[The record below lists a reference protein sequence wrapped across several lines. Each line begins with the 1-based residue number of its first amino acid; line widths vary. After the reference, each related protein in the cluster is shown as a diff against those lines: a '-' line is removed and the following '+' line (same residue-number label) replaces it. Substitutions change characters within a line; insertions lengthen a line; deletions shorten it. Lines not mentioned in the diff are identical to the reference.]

1 MKYNLQGFSQEVA
14 SELNI
19 DGIDLYLLRWFV
31 DFKDTNQMD
40 TKIVDGEV
48 YYWIYHKKVSED
60 MPILHMQKTAIYRRL
75 KKLCKAQIFKKT
87 VVRERGTFTYYAIGP
102 NYIRLISNT
111 PNSSI
116 ANVSAIKPPPVSP
129 AFDDDNFRCEN
140 CRCSKCCWNSA
151 CDNDLGYGDNG
162 GGNGGGDFYLNSSCE
177 NYDNRDACASYDNRN
192 DCAGYDNHD
201 ACENYSSRDCVSYAD
216 HRDCEDL
223 ASSFNLPTEGFDS
236 LSDKLLPIEDV
247 LPDASNFVFNANS
260 VDMKSD
266 GLMAQEDANES
277 APVDEKSY
285 EGSYQSQPGDIK
297 SSQGSYQS
305 YQGDIESSQVPYQS
319 YRGDIE
325 SYEGSYQSH
334 QGDIESSQGYE
345 KSYVGDLEVIKV
357 PFESTVGVSES
368 DRGAFESDQ
377 KINNTLS
384 NTCIDKE
391 KENTLTELLWY
402 FIKKANPTFHLPD
415 FKSWIHT
422 FKNILYLDK
431 RDCDEVSNMIE
442 WIFTCKDTF
451 WSGQIIDPKKLRRNY
466 QSILAQ
472 FNAAKRAI
480 NNKTSRSNTYYSTA
494 DFIEI

>member
-60 MPILHMQKTAIYRRL
+60 MPILHLQKTAIYRRL

-116 ANVSAIKPPPVSP
+116 ANVSVIKPPPVSTS
-129 AFDDDNFRCEN
+129 FDDDNFRCEN
-140 CRCSKCCWNSA
+140 CRCSKCCGNFSGY
-151 CDNDLGYGDNG
+151 DGDLGY
-162 GGNGGGDFYLNSSCE
+162 GGNGGGDYYLNSSCE
-177 NYDNRDACASYDNRN
+177 NYD
-192 DCAGYDNHD
+192 
-201 ACENYSSRDCVSYAD
+201 SRDC
-216 HRDCEDL
+216 EEL
-223 ASSFNLPTEGFDS
+223 ANSFNLPTEGFDS

-247 LPDASNFVFNANS
+247 LPD
-260 VDMKSD
+260 
-266 GLMAQEDANES
+266 ES
-277 APVDEKSY
+277 YK
-285 EGSYQSQPGDIK
+285 GSYQSQPGDIK
-297 SSQGSYQS
+297 SSQ
-305 YQGDIESSQVPYQS
+305 VPYQS
-319 YRGDIE
+319 HQDDLE

-334 QGDIESSQGYE
+334 QGDIESYEGHE
-345 KSYVGDLEVIKV
+345 KSYAGDLEVIKV

-391 KENTLTELLWY
+391 KENTLTELLWS
-402 FIKKANPTFHLPD
+402 FIKKANPTFTLPN
-415 FKSWIHT
+415 FKLWIHT

-451 WSGQIIDPKKLRRNY
+451 WSGKITNPKKLRRNY

>member
-60 MPILHMQKTAIYRRL
+60 MPILHLQKTAIYRRL

-116 ANVSAIKPPPVSP
+116 ANVSAIKPPPIGP

-140 CRCSKCCWNSA
+140 CRCSKCCGNFSG
-151 CDNDLGYGDNG
+151 CDNDLGYG
-162 GGNGGGDFYLNSSCE
+162 GNGGGDYYLNSSCE
-177 NYDNRDACASYDNRN
+177 SYD
-192 DCAGYDNHD
+192 DN
-201 ACENYSSRDCVSYAD
+201 RDCVSYD
-216 HRDCEDL
+216 HRDCEEL
-223 ASSFNLPTEGFDS
+223 ANSFNLPTDGFDS
-236 LSDKLLPIEDV
+236 LSDKLLPIEDE
-247 LPDASNFVFNANS
+247 SNFVFNANS

-266 GLMAQEDANES
+266 ELMAQEDANES
-277 APVDEKSY
+277 APVYEKSY
-285 EGSYQSQPGDIK
+285 EGSYQSQPCDIK
-297 SSQGSYQS
+297 
-305 YQGDIESSQVPYQS
+305 
-319 YRGDIE
+319 
-325 SYEGSYQSH
+325 
-334 QGDIESSQGYE
+334 SSQGYE
-345 KSYVGDLEVIKV
+345 KSYAGDLEVIKV

-391 KENTLTELLWY
+391 KENTLTELLWS
-402 FIKKANPTFHLPD
+402 FIKKANPTFTLPD
-415 FKSWIHT
+415 FKLWIHT

-431 RDCDEVSNMIE
+431 RDCDEISNMIE

-451 WSGQIIDPKKLRRNY
+451 WSGQITDPKKLRRNY

-480 NNKTSRSNTYYSTA
+480 NNKTSKSNTYYSTA

>member
-60 MPILHMQKTAIYRRL
+60 MPILHLQKTAIYRRL

-129 AFDDDNFRCEN
+129 AFDDDNFGCEN
-140 CRCSKCCWNSA
+140 CRCSKCCGNFSG
-151 CDNDLGYGDNG
+151 CDNDLGYG
-162 GGNGGGDFYLNSSCE
+162 GNGGGDYYLNASCE
-177 NYDNRDACASYDNRN
+177 NYDSRDCASYDDHNN
-192 DCAGYDNHD
+192 CASYD
-201 ACENYSSRDCVSYAD
+201 SRDC
-216 HRDCEDL
+216 EEL
-223 ASSFNLPTEGFDS
+223 ATSFNLPTEGFDS

-247 LPDASNFVFNANS
+247 LPD
-260 VDMKSD
+260 
-266 GLMAQEDANES
+266 ES
-277 APVDEKSY
+277 YK
-285 EGSYQSQPGDIK
+285 GSYQSYQGDIK

-305 YQGDIESSQVPYQS
+305 YQGDIES
-319 YRGDIE
+319 
-325 SYEGSYQSH
+325 YEGSYQSH
-334 QGDIESSQGYE
+334 KGDVESYEGPYQSYKGDVESSQGYK
-345 KSYVGDLEVIKV
+345 KSYAGDLEVIKV
-357 PFESTVGVSES
+357 PFESTVDVSES

-391 KENTLTELLWY
+391 KEKENTLTELLWY
-402 FIKKANPTFHLPD
+402 FIKKANPTFTLPD
-415 FKSWIHT
+415 FKLWIHT

-451 WSGQIIDPKKLRRNY
+451 WSGKITNPKKLRRNY

>member
-60 MPILHMQKTAIYRRL
+60 MPILHLQKTAIYRRL

-129 AFDDDNFRCEN
+129 AFDDDNFLCEN
-140 CRCSKCCWNSA
+140 CRCSKCCRNFSG
-151 CDNDLGYGDNG
+151 CDNDLGYGN
-162 GGNGGGDFYLNSSCE
+162 
-177 NYDNRDACASYDNRN
+177 
-192 DCAGYDNHD
+192 
-201 ACENYSSRDCVSYAD
+201 

-223 ASSFNLPTEGFDS
+223 ANSFNLPTEGFDS

-247 LPDASNFVFNANS
+247 LPD
-260 VDMKSD
+260 
-266 GLMAQEDANES
+266 ES
-277 APVDEKSY
+277 YKGSYQSYQGDLESY
-285 EGSYQSQPGDIK
+285 EGSHQSQPGDIK
-297 SSQGSYQS
+297 SSQVSYQS
-305 YQGDIESSQVPYQS
+305 YQGDIESYEGPYQS
-319 YRGDIE
+319 HKGDV
-325 SYEGSYQSH
+325 
-334 QGDIESSQGYE
+334 ESSQGYK
-345 KSYVGDLEVIKV
+345 KSYAGDLEVIKV

-402 FIKKANPTFHLPD
+402 FIKKANPTFTLPD
-415 FKSWIHT
+415 FKLWIHT

-451 WSGQIIDPKKLRRNY
+451 WSGKITNPKKLRRNY

>member
-60 MPILHMQKTAIYRRL
+60 MPILHLQKTAIYRRL

-140 CRCSKCCWNSA
+140 CRCSKCCGNFSGY
-151 CDNDLGYGDNG
+151 DNDLGYG
-162 GGNGGGDFYLNSSCE
+162 GNGGGDYYLNASCE
-177 NYDNRDACASYDNRN
+177 NYD
-192 DCAGYDNHD
+192 
-201 ACENYSSRDCVSYAD
+201 SRDCVSYD
-216 HRDCEDL
+216 DRDCEEL
-223 ASSFNLPTEGFDS
+223 ATSFNLPTEGFDS
-236 LSDKLLPIEDV
+236 LSDKLLPIEDE
-247 LPDASNFVFNANS
+247 SNFVFNANS

-266 GLMAQEDANES
+266 ELISQEDANKS
-277 APVDEKSY
+277 APVYEKSY

-297 SSQGSYQS
+297 SSQG
-305 YQGDIESSQVPYQS
+305 
-319 YRGDIE
+319 
-325 SYEGSYQSH
+325 
-334 QGDIESSQGYE
+334 YE
-345 KSYVGDLEVIKV
+345 KSYAGDLEVIKV

-391 KENTLTELLWY
+391 KENTLTELLWS
-402 FIKKANPTFHLPD
+402 FIKKANPTFTLPD
-415 FKSWIHT
+415 FKLWIHT

-431 RDCDEVSNMIE
+431 RDCDEISNMIE

-451 WSGQIIDPKKLRRNY
+451 WSGQIIDPEKLRRNY

-480 NNKTSRSNTYYSTA
+480 NNKTSKSNTYYSTD

>member
-31 DFKDTNQMD
+31 DFKDTKQMD

-60 MPILHMQKTAIYRRL
+60 MPILHLQKTAIYRRL

-116 ANVSAIKPPPVSP
+116 ANVSAIKLPPVSP
-129 AFDDDNFRCEN
+129 AFDDDNFLCEN
-140 CRCSKCCWNSA
+140 CRCSKCCGNFSG
-151 CDNDLGYGDNG
+151 CDNDLGYG
-162 GGNGGGDFYLNSSCE
+162 GNGGGDYYLNASCE
-177 NYDNRDACASYDNRN
+177 SYD
-192 DCAGYDNHD
+192 
-201 ACENYSSRDCVSYAD
+201 SRDCVSYD
-216 HRDCEDL
+216 DRDCEEL
-223 ASSFNLPTEGFDS
+223 ATSFNLPTDGFDS
-236 LSDKLLPIEDV
+236 LSDKLLPIEDE
-247 LPDASNFVFNANS
+247 SNFVFNANS

-266 GLMAQEDANES
+266 ELMAQEDANES
-277 APVDEKSY
+277 APVYEK
-285 EGSYQSQPGDIK
+285 
-297 SSQGSYQS
+297 
-305 YQGDIESSQVPYQS
+305 
-319 YRGDIE
+319 

-334 QGDIESSQGYE
+334 QGDIESYEGHE
-345 KSYVGDLEVIKV
+345 KSYAGDLEVIKV

-391 KENTLTELLWY
+391 KENTLTELLWS
-402 FIKKANPTFHLPD
+402 FIKKANPTFTLPD
-415 FKSWIHT
+415 FKLWIHT

-431 RDCDEVSNMIE
+431 RDCDEISNMIE

-451 WSGQIIDPKKLRRNY
+451 WSGQITDPKKLRRNY

-480 NNKTSRSNTYYSTA
+480 NNKTSKSNTYYSTD

>member
-60 MPILHMQKTAIYRRL
+60 MPILHLQKTAIYRRL

-116 ANVSAIKPPPVSP
+116 ANVSAIKLPPVSP
-129 AFDDDNFRCEN
+129 AFDDDNFGCEN
-140 CRCSKCCWNSA
+140 CRCSKCCGNFSG
-151 CDNDLGYGDNG
+151 CDNDLGYG
-162 GGNGGGDFYLNSSCE
+162 GNGGGDYYLNASCE
-177 NYDNRDACASYDNRN
+177 SYDSRN
-192 DCAGYDNHD
+192 
-201 ACENYSSRDCVSYAD
+201 CVSYD
-216 HRDCEDL
+216 DRDCEEL
-223 ASSFNLPTEGFDS
+223 ATSFNLPTEGFDS
-236 LSDKLLPIEDV
+236 LSDKLLPIEDE
-247 LPDASNFVFNANS
+247 SNFVFNANS

-266 GLMAQEDANES
+266 ELMAQEDANES
-277 APVDEKSY
+277 APVYEKSY

-297 SSQGSYQS
+297 SSQG
-305 YQGDIESSQVPYQS
+305 
-319 YRGDIE
+319 
-325 SYEGSYQSH
+325 
-334 QGDIESSQGYE
+334 YE
-345 KSYVGDLEVIKV
+345 KSYAGDLEVIKV

-391 KENTLTELLWY
+391 KENTLTELLWS
-402 FIKKANPTFHLPD
+402 FIKKANPTFTLPD
-415 FKSWIHT
+415 FKLWIHT

-431 RDCDEVSNMIE
+431 RDCDEISNMIE

-451 WSGQIIDPKKLRRNY
+451 WSGQITDPKKLRRNY

-480 NNKTSRSNTYYSTA
+480 NNKTSKSNTYYSTD

>member
-60 MPILHMQKTAIYRRL
+60 MPILHLQKTAIYRRL

-116 ANVSAIKPPPVSP
+116 ANVSAIKLPPVSP
-129 AFDDDNFRCEN
+129 SFDDDNFRCEN
-140 CRCSKCCWNSA
+140 CRCSKCCGNFSGY
-151 CDNDLGYGDNG
+151 DGDLGY
-162 GGNGGGDFYLNSSCE
+162 GGNGGGDYYLNASCE
-177 NYDNRDACASYDNRN
+177 SYDSRN
-192 DCAGYDNHD
+192 
-201 ACENYSSRDCVSYAD
+201 CVSYD
-216 HRDCEDL
+216 DRDCEEL
-223 ASSFNLPTEGFDS
+223 ATSFNLPTEGFDS
-236 LSDKLLPIEDV
+236 LSDKLLPIEDE
-247 LPDASNFVFNANS
+247 SNFVFNANS

-266 GLMAQEDANES
+266 ELMAQEDANES
-277 APVDEKSY
+277 APVYEKSY
-285 EGSYQSQPGDIK
+285 EGSYQS
-297 SSQGSYQS
+297 
-305 YQGDIESSQVPYQS
+305 YQGDIK
-319 YRGDIE
+319 
-325 SYEGSYQSH
+325 
-334 QGDIESSQGYE
+334 SSQGYE
-345 KSYVGDLEVIKV
+345 KSYAGDLEVIKV

-391 KENTLTELLWY
+391 KENTLTELLWS
-402 FIKKANPTFHLPD
+402 FIKKANPTFTLPD
-415 FKSWIHT
+415 FKLWIHT

-431 RDCDEVSNMIE
+431 RDCDEISNIIE

-451 WSGQIIDPKKLRRNY
+451 WSGQITDPKKLRRNY

-480 NNKTSRSNTYYSTA
+480 NNKTSKSNTYYSTA

>member
-60 MPILHMQKTAIYRRL
+60 MPILHLQKTAIYRRL

-116 ANVSAIKPPPVSP
+116 ANVSAIKPPSVSP
-129 AFDDDNFRCEN
+129 AFDDDNFGCEN
-140 CRCSKCCWNSA
+140 CRCSKCCGNFSG
-151 CDNDLGYGDNG
+151 CDNDLGYG
-162 GGNGGGDFYLNSSCE
+162 GNGGGDYYLNSSCE
-177 NYDNRDACASYDNRN
+177 NYD
-192 DCAGYDNHD
+192 
-201 ACENYSSRDCVSYAD
+201 SRDC
-216 HRDCEDL
+216 EEL
-223 ASSFNLPTEGFDS
+223 ATSFNLPTEGFDS

-247 LPDASNFVFNANS
+247 LPD
-260 VDMKSD
+260 
-266 GLMAQEDANES
+266 ES
-277 APVDEKSY
+277 YK
-285 EGSYQSQPGDIK
+285 
-297 SSQGSYQS
+297 GSYQS
-305 YQGDIESSQVPYQS
+305 YQGDIESSQGSYQS
-319 YRGDIE
+319 YQGDLE
-325 SYEGSYQSH
+325 SYEGYK
-334 QGDIESSQGYE
+334 
-345 KSYVGDLEVIKV
+345 KSYAGDLEVIKV

-402 FIKKANPTFHLPD
+402 FIKKVNPTFTLPD

-451 WSGQIIDPKKLRRNY
+451 WSGKITNPKKLRRNY

>member
-60 MPILHMQKTAIYRRL
+60 MPILHLQKTAIYRRL

-129 AFDDDNFRCEN
+129 AFDDDNFGCEN
-140 CRCSKCCWNSA
+140 CRCSKCCGNFSG
-151 CDNDLGYGDNG
+151 CDNDLGYG
-162 GGNGGGDFYLNSSCE
+162 GNGGGDYYLNASCE
-177 NYDNRDACASYDNRN
+177 NYGSRDCASYDDHNN
-192 DCAGYDNHD
+192 CVSYD
-201 ACENYSSRDCVSYAD
+201 SRDC
-216 HRDCEDL
+216 EEL
-223 ASSFNLPTEGFDS
+223 ATSFNLPTEGFDS

-247 LPDASNFVFNANS
+247 LPD
-260 VDMKSD
+260 
-266 GLMAQEDANES
+266 ES
-277 APVDEKSY
+277 YK
-285 EGSYQSQPGDIK
+285 GSYQSYQGDIE

-305 YQGDIESSQVPYQS
+305 YQGDIES
-319 YRGDIE
+319 
-325 SYEGSYQSH
+325 YEGYK
-334 QGDIESSQGYE
+334 
-345 KSYVGDLEVIKV
+345 KSYAGDLEVIKV
-357 PFESTVGVSES
+357 PFESPVGVSES

-402 FIKKANPTFHLPD
+402 FIKKANPTFTLPD
-415 FKSWIHT
+415 FKLWIHT

-451 WSGQIIDPKKLRRNY
+451 WSGKITNPKKLRRNY

>member
-60 MPILHMQKTAIYRRL
+60 MPILHLQKTAIYRRL

-116 ANVSAIKPPPVSP
+116 ANVSAIKLPSVSTS
-129 AFDDDNFRCEN
+129 FDDDNSRCEN
-140 CRCSKCCWNSA
+140 CRCSKCCGNFSGY
-151 CDNDLGYGDNG
+151 DNDLGYG
-162 GGNGGGDFYLNSSCE
+162 GNGGGDYYLNASCE
-177 NYDNRDACASYDNRN
+177 NYD
-192 DCAGYDNHD
+192 
-201 ACENYSSRDCVSYAD
+201 SRDCVSYD
-216 HRDCEDL
+216 DRDCEEL
-223 ASSFNLPTEGFDS
+223 ATSFNLPTEGFDS
-236 LSDKLLPIEDV
+236 LSDKLLPIEDE
-247 LPDASNFVFNANS
+247 SNFVFNANS

-266 GLMAQEDANES
+266 ELMAQEDANES
-277 APVDEKSY
+277 APVYEKSY
-285 EGSYQSQPGDIK
+285 EG
-297 SSQGSYQS
+297 
-305 YQGDIESSQVPYQS
+305 
-319 YRGDIE
+319 
-325 SYEGSYQSH
+325 H
-334 QGDIESSQGYE
+334 E
-345 KSYVGDLEVIKV
+345 KSYAGHEKSYAGDLEVIKV

-391 KENTLTELLWY
+391 KENTLTELLWS
-402 FIKKANPTFHLPD
+402 FIKKANPTFTLPD
-415 FKSWIHT
+415 FKLWIHT

-431 RDCDEVSNMIE
+431 RDCDEISNMIE

-451 WSGQIIDPKKLRRNY
+451 WSGQITDPKKLRRNY

-480 NNKTSRSNTYYSTA
+480 NNKTSKSNTYYSTA

>member
-60 MPILHMQKTAIYRRL
+60 MPILHLQKTAIYRRL

-116 ANVSAIKPPPVSP
+116 ANVSAIKPPPIGP
-129 AFDDDNFRCEN
+129 AFDDDNFGCEN
-140 CRCSKCCWNSA
+140 CRCSKCCGNFSGY
-151 CDNDLGYGDNG
+151 DGDLGY
-162 GGNGGGDFYLNSSCE
+162 GGNGGGDYYLNASCE
-177 NYDNRDACASYDNRN
+177 NYDD
-192 DCAGYDNHD
+192 H
-201 ACENYSSRDCVSYAD
+201 RDCVSYD
-216 HRDCEDL
+216 DRDCEEL
-223 ASSFNLPTEGFDS
+223 ANSFNLPTEGFDS
-236 LSDKLLPIEDV
+236 LSDKLLPIEDE
-247 LPDASNFVFNANS
+247 SNFVFNANS

-266 GLMAQEDANES
+266 ELMAQEDANES
-277 APVDEKSY
+277 APVYEKSY

-297 SSQGSYQS
+297 SSQG
-305 YQGDIESSQVPYQS
+305 
-319 YRGDIE
+319 
-325 SYEGSYQSH
+325 
-334 QGDIESSQGYE
+334 YE
-345 KSYVGDLEVIKV
+345 KSYAGDLEVIKV

-391 KENTLTELLWY
+391 KENTLTELLWS
-402 FIKKANPTFHLPD
+402 FIKKANPTFTLPD
-415 FKSWIHT
+415 FKLWIHT

-431 RDCDEVSNMIE
+431 RDCDEISNMIE

-451 WSGQIIDPKKLRRNY
+451 WSGQITDPKKLRRNY

-480 NNKTSRSNTYYSTA
+480 NNKTSKSNTYYSTA

>member
-60 MPILHMQKTAIYRRL
+60 MPILHLQKTAIYRRL

-129 AFDDDNFRCEN
+129 AFDDDNFGCEN
-140 CRCSKCCWNSA
+140 CRCSKCCGNFSG
-151 CDNDLGYGDNG
+151 CDNDLGYG
-162 GGNGGGDFYLNSSCE
+162 GNGGGDYYLNSSCE
-177 NYDNRDACASYDNRN
+177 NYD
-192 DCAGYDNHD
+192 
-201 ACENYSSRDCVSYAD
+201 SRDC
-216 HRDCEDL
+216 EEL
-223 ASSFNLPTEGFDS
+223 ANSFNLPTEGFDS

-247 LPDASNFVFNANS
+247 LPD
-260 VDMKSD
+260 
-266 GLMAQEDANES
+266 ES
-277 APVDEKSY
+277 YKGSYQSYQGDIESY

-297 SSQGSYQS
+297 SSQVSYQS
-305 YQGDIESSQVPYQS
+305 YQD
-319 YRGDIE
+319 DIE
-325 SYEGSYQSH
+325 SYEVPYQSH
-334 QGDIESSQGYE
+334 KGDVESSQGYK
-345 KSYVGDLEVIKV
+345 KSYAGDLEVIKV

-391 KENTLTELLWY
+391 KEKENTLTELLWY
-402 FIKKANPTFHLPD
+402 FIKKVNPTFTLPD

-451 WSGQIIDPKKLRRNY
+451 WSGKITNPKKLRRNY